1 MADEIV
7 YRYCLTCRKKYKS
20 TGMAG
25 QTCTKCGGLLADTP
39 TGVTKPVTGQKP
51 KPATAT
57 PPAPRGAVPE
67 TSAKVEP
74 ATEPTTEVITAPAS
88 TTVASSGRG
97 EFTCTPLDV
106 VLCFIHNVLT
116 GIPILGLIWCGIS
129 VFANPLKSRVSKGTV
144 VAGLIS
150 NAISTVLL
158 ILIYTVFKG

>member
-39 TGVTKPVTGQKP
+39 TGVTKPVTGQKS
-51 KPATAT
+51 KPATVT
-57 PPAPRGAVPE
+57 PPAPKGAPME
-67 TSAKVEP
+67 TPTEP
-74 ATEPTTEVITAPAS
+74 AIEPTTEVITAPAS
-88 TTVASSGRG
+88 TTTSGRG
-97 EFTCTPLDV
+97 EFTCNFVDV
-106 VLCFIHNVLT
+106 LLCFLHNILT
-116 GIPILGLIWCGIS
+116 GIPILGLVWCGIS
-129 VFANPLKSRVSKGTV
+129 VFANPLKSRVSKGTI

-150 NAISTVLL
+150 NTISTVML